1 MFRLPE
7 VLPSVKETRGLFGY
21 RFEGCYRKSFFFF
34 VFCFLSLQEYVYIR
48 MVFVVLVFS
57 FLCI

>member
-34 VFCFLSLQEYVYIR
+34 FFLSLQEYLYIR

>member
-34 VFCFLSLQEYVYIR
+34 SLQEYVYIR